1 MFGQVLQK
9 VVDSVDGGVGAV
21 IMGFDGI
28 KVHSYVRPQESLDI
42 ETIGME
48 FSFILTQITKAA
60 DILEVGGLQEVAIK
74 AEQLLLVIRV
84 LNPEYFM
91 AVALTPEGNFGKCR
105 FMMRIAAPKLTAEF

>member
-9 VVDSVDGGVGAV
+9 VVDNVDGGVGAV

-28 KVHSYVRPQESLDI
+28 KVHSYVRPQEKLDI

-48 FSFILTQITKAA
+48 FSFILSQITKAA
-60 DILEVGGLQEVAIK
+60 EILQVGNVQEVAIK
-74 AEQLLLVIRV
+74 AEQLMLVIRI
-84 LNPEYFM
+84 LNAEYFM
-91 AVALTPEGNFGKCR
+91 AVVLSPEGNFGKCR